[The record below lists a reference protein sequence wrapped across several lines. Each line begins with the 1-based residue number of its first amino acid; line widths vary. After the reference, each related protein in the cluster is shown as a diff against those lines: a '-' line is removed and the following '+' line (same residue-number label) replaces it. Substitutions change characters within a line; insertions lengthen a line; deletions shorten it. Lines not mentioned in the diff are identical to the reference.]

1 MAEPLHILV
10 IGAHPADVFDQ
21 SGGTMAHH
29 AARGDKVTCVV
40 LTHGVRIHDDVISE
54 AMWHKSE
61 LPPADEL
68 IKLMAERSDVK
79 ADEIRRACKI
89 LGVDDVLFFGADD
102 AILLVKED
110 LIRRLAS
117 VIRKLRPHI
126 ILTHYPKEGD
136 QFVRDHAIA
145 GQIVLHAIQYA
156 GRVDPGDRNPA
167 HHVAQVF
174 FFGIGAA
181 PIRSTLWDS
190 QGGYINDVF
199 IDISDV
205 IEKKLAALDCMQSQG
220 YGGEYARKRIETSDG
235 AFGATHRV
243 GYAEGFIKLDSEL
256 HYYLPVTE
264 DALKLSLL
272 SDHEYMARQS
282 FRIKVD

>member
-1 MAEPLHILV
+1 MAQPLHILV
-10 IGAHPADVFDQ
+10 VGAHPADVFDQ

-61 LPPADEL
+61 IPPADEMM
-68 IKLMAERSDVK
+68 KLMAERSDVK
-79 ADEIRRACKI
+79 ADEIRRACKM
-89 LGVDDVLFFGADD
+89 LGVNDVLFFGADD
-102 AILLVKED
+102 GILLVKEE
-110 LIRRLAS
+110 LVRRLAS
-117 VIRKLRPHI
+117 VIRKIRPDI

-167 HHVAQVF
+167 HHVAQTF

-199 IDISDV
+199 IDITDV
-205 IEKKLAALDCMQSQG
+205 IEQKLAALDCLQSQG
-220 YGGEYARKRIETSDG
+220 YGGQYARKRIETSDG
-235 AFGATHRV
+235 AFGACHRV
-243 GYAEGFIKLDSEL
+243 GYAEGFIKVNSEL

-264 DALKLSLL
+264 DALKLARL